1 MPSLLVVVV
10 AVESDVA
17 VVDSVAVAEP
27 VVVVVVGTDEVW
39 VLELDLESSYQRELL
54 VVDVVVVESGPE
66 VEHFVADVESAAAV
80 DDDAVVPV
88 VAGGVADVE
97 SAADYV
103 ADPAVATAV
112 DDFAV
117 AVAVVVVVEAS
128 S

>member
-1 MPSLLVVVV
+1 M
-10 AVESDVA
+10 ESDA

-54 VVDVVVVESGPE
+54 VVVVESGPE
-66 VEHFVADVESAAAV
+66 VEHFVADVESAAAAV
-80 DDDAVVPV
+80 DAAVVPV
-88 VAGGVADVE
+88 VAGGVVADVE

-103 ADPAVATAV
+103 ADPAAATAV

-117 AVAVVVVVEAS
+117 VVAVVVEAS